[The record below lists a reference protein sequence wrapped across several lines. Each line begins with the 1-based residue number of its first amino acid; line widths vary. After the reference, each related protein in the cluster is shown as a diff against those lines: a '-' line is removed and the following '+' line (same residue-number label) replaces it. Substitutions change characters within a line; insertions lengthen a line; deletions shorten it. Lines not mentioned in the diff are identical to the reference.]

1 MTERL
6 TIQMAYHLWAE
17 GTSGDWSW
25 TEDKRVKDQLRCY
38 RCGLP
43 RDNPFHSHRSEAQDH
58 PYEPGVL
65 IATDLMGSDLP
76 PRKPGTV
83 ALEE

>member
-1 MTERL
+1 MAQESKL
-6 TIQMAYHLWAE
+6 TIQVAYLLWAE
-17 GTSGDWSW
+17 ATGSSSNWDW
-25 TEDKRVKDQLRCY
+25 TEADEVQGQLRCY

-65 IATDLMGSDLP
+65 IAFNDLG
-76 PRKPGTV
+76 
-83 ALEE
+83 